1 MGSKSENSNSYIC
14 IKMLTTPILGFV
26 EKSQN
31 IMGVSKKCVVMLTN
45 LAGERFD
52 SVFWKN
58 KVDGTQNLTYNGKM
72 MPKVL
77 GPTNEKNAKLEKLIF
92 DYIMIKIS

>member
-1 MGSKSENSNSYIC
+1 
-14 IKMLTTPILGFV
+14 
-26 EKSQN
+26 
-31 IMGVSKKCVVMLTN
+31 MGVSEKCVLMATF

-52 SVFWKN
+52 SVLWKN

-77 GPTNEKNAKLEKLIF
+77 GPTSEKMENWKNWFWIILGSRSRNVMKVGANVF
-92 DYIMIKIS
+92 

>member
-1 MGSKSENSNSYIC
+1 MDVNE
-14 IKMLTTPILGFV
+14 
-26 EKSQN
+26 
-31 IMGVSKKCVVMLTN
+31 KCVVTASN

-58 KVDGTQNLTYNGKM
+58 KVNGTQNLSYNEKM

-77 GPTNEKNAKLEKLIF
+77 GPTIEKNGKLEKFIF
-92 DYIMIKIS
+92 DYIMI

>member
-1 MGSKSENSNSYIC
+1 
-14 IKMLTTPILGFV
+14 
-26 EKSQN
+26 
-31 IMGVSKKCVVMLTN
+31 MGVSEKCKLTSTF
-45 LAGERFD
+45 LAGEIFD

-58 KVDGTQNLTYNGKM
+58 KVDGIQNLTYNGKM

>member
-1 MGSKSENSNSYIC
+1 
-14 IKMLTTPILGFV
+14 
-26 EKSQN
+26 
-31 IMGVSKKCVVMLTN
+31 MGVSEKCKLTSTF
-45 LAGERFD
+45 LAGKRFD

-77 GPTNEKNAKLEKLIF
+77 GPTNEKMQNWKNWFLIILWSKSRKVMKVGANF
-92 DYIMIKIS
+92 F

>member
-1 MGSKSENSNSYIC
+1 MA
-14 IKMLTTPILGFV
+14 TWILGAG

-31 IMGVSKKCVVMLTN
+31 IMGVSEKCVVSASN
-45 LAGERFD
+45 VAGERFD

-58 KVDGTQNLTYNGKM
+58 EVDGTQNLTYNGKM

>member
-1 MGSKSENSNSYIC
+1 MGF
-14 IKMLTTPILGFV
+14 G

-31 IMGVSKKCVVMLTN
+31 IMGVSEKCKLTSTF

-77 GPTNEKNAKLEKLIF
+77 GPTCTSEKKNGKLDKLIF
-92 DYIMIKIS
+92 GYNMI

>member
-1 MGSKSENSNSYIC
+1 MGISENC
-14 IKMLTTPILGFV
+14 ELTA
-26 EKSQN
+26 
-31 IMGVSKKCVVMLTN
+31 TN

-52 SVFWKN
+52 SIFWKN

-77 GPTNEKNAKLEKLIF
+77 GPTIEKMENWKNWFWIILWSRSRNVMKVGANVF
-92 DYIMIKIS
+92 

>member
-1 MGSKSENSNSYIC
+1 
-14 IKMLTTPILGFV
+14 
-26 EKSQN
+26 
-31 IMGVSKKCVVMLTN
+31 MGVSEKCVVTLTN

-58 KVDGTQNLTYNGKM
+58 KVDDAQNLTYNGKM

-77 GPTNEKNAKLEKLIF
+77 GPTVEKNGKLEKLIL
-92 DYIMIKIS
+92 DYIMI

>member
-1 MGSKSENSNSYIC
+1 MRHLGSKSGNSNRYVW
-14 IKMLTTPILGFV
+14 KRWQHGFWSFG

-58 KVDGTQNLTYNGKM
+58 KVDGTENLTYNGKII
-72 MPKVL
+72 PEVL
-77 GPTNEKNAKLEKLIF
+77 GPTIEEMEN
-92 DYIMIKIS
+92 

>member
-1 MGSKSENSNSYIC
+1 MKLLGSKSGNFCEYEGKRLQHRFVGFLEKSENLAYIC
-14 IKMLTTPILGFV
+14 
-26 EKSQN
+26 EKCKL
-31 IMGVSKKCVVMLTN
+31 IGAF

-77 GPTNEKNAKLEKLIF
+77 GPTSEKNGKLEKLIF
-92 DYIMIKIS
+92 DYIMI